1 METLEKLI
9 GNPSN
14 VKTPRS
20 LEWLQRSKSAAL
32 VWNAMRIWLGV
43 MWLQAGVAKIW
54 GAENPGFMHNGGAGV
69 AGFAGHG
76 VAAYSWWATFLHSFV
91 VPNAGWIGVV
101 VALSEFAIGAAL
113 ALGFL
118 TPLACAG
125 SLLLLFTYVMSGT
138 ASVCAFYAL
147 FAIVILAMWRTSSW
161 IGVDGLISGYR
172 QRRAAAK
179 LASNDEVVDV
189 PLMKV
194 VTPKPTTLVTTAYEP
209 VDSDRDKVAVTAGSS
224 RVSH

>member
-32 VWNAMRIWLGV
+32 VWNAMRVWLGV

-54 GAENPGFMHNGGAGV
+54 GAENPAFLHNGGAGV
-69 AGFAGHG
+69 AGFAAHG
-76 VAAYSWWATFLHSFV
+76 AAAYSWWATFLHSFV
-91 VPNAGWIGVV
+91 VPNAGWIAIV
-101 VALSEFAIGAAL
+101 VALAEFAIGAAL

-172 QRRAAAK
+172 QRRAAR
-179 LASNDEVVDV
+179 LSSNATVDV
-189 PLMKV
+189 GPTIKV
-194 VTPKPTTLVTTAYEP
+194 AAPQPTSFVTPSFERAEKKVPVTT
-209 VDSDRDKVAVTAGSS
+209 GSS
-224 RVSH
+224 RVTH